1 MESCREIFSSAARK
15 ARPSQRFLRHA
26 ATMRGATAHLYRSR
40 PDRHRRALRR
50 RRCPRANA
58 FDARRAATQ
67 IVAVIGEMNESSL
80 QRRSCDFVIE
90 NVFYVWQRGIEF
102 EEVIWRARVSF

>member
-26 ATMRGATAHLYRSR
+26 ATMRGATARLYRSR
-40 PDRHRRALRR
+40 PDRHRRSLRR

-67 IVAVIGEMNESSL
+67 IVAAVCLMNDGREVWSKQERKVFTTKDAKVKSL
-80 QRRSCDFVIE
+80 SL
-90 NVFYVWQRGIEF
+90 GILR
-102 EEVIWRARVSF
+102 I